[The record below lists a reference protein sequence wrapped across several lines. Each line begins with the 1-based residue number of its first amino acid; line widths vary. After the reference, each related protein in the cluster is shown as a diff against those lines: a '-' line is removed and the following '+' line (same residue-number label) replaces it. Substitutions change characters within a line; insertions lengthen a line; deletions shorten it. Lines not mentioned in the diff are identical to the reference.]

1 MLMTP
6 FLYILPA
13 EDRQL
18 FHLKC
23 LLRSFNDSTGLHVNI
38 NKSFLVL
45 INLSDDKCLHLSRTF
60 GCWVSPM
67 PFTYLGLPLRTT
79 RPTFQDFTPLLSEI
93 ENSLMGVSR
102 YLSYHG
108 RLILVNSVF
117 SAMLTFYMCTLKLQP
132 RVIDEIDKYRKHTLW
147 SGAEIHRAG
156 SCLATWDTT
165 CRPKE
170 EGGLGIICLQSKNIA
185 LLLKFLDKFYI
196 IMLTCPG

>member
-1 MLMTP
+1 MPMTP

-38 NKSFLVL
+38 NKSFLVP

-60 GCWVSPM
+60 GCSVSPM
-67 PFTYLGLPLRTT
+67 PFTYLGIPLRTT

-108 RLILVNSVF
+108 RLILVNSIF
-117 SAMLTFYMCTLKLQP
+117 SDMLTFYVCTLKLP
-132 RVIDEIDKYRKHTLW
+132 PTVIEEIDKYRKHALW
-147 SGAEIHRAG
+147 SGAKIHRAG

-170 EGGLGIICLQSKNIA
+170 EGGLGII
-185 LLLKFLDKFYI
+185 
-196 IMLTCPG
+196 